1 MVEKNDL
8 IYPDLSY
15 RIIGCAYEVF
25 NAIGGG
31 HKEIV
36 YQKAMGLALKA
47 KGITYSQEH
56 YYPVKFN
63 NVVVGKN
70 FFDFYVDEKIVVEL
84 KSASRFTKS
93 NYDQVLNYLNVSN
106 VKLALLISF
115 GTEEVRCK
123 RVVNFQELNKKLENA
138 DSKNS

>member
-1 MVEKNDL
+1 MLERNDL

-15 RIIGCAYEVF
+15 QIIGCAYDVF
-25 NAIGGG
+25 NSIGGG

-47 KGITYSQEH
+47 KEIIYSQEH
-56 YYPVKFN
+56 YYPVKFS

-70 FFDFYVDEKIVVEL
+70 FFDFYVDEKVVVEL
-84 KSASRFTKS
+84 KSANRFTKS

-115 GTEEVRCK
+115 GAEEVRCK
-123 RVVNFQELNKKLENA
+123 RVVNFQELNKKVENT
-138 DSKNS
+138 DSQLK

>member
-15 RIIGCAYEVF
+15 QIIGCAYEVF

-31 HKEIV
+31 HKEVV
-36 YQKAMGLALKA
+36 YQTAMGLALKA
-47 KGITYSQEH
+47 KGIGYSKEH

-115 GTEEVRCK
+115 GAEEVRCK
-123 RVVNFQELNKKLENA
+123 RVVNFQAINK
-138 DSKNS
+138 